1 MKKNRTVLIIAVTSA
16 AVILTAAGITAFLL
30 SNPVPG
36 SAGGKTVTGSS
47 SWHASDKI
55 MSECPFN
62 LSDSAGWTFYPS
74 RNLIGLTAVA
84 TDTDDVDQTFILA
97 FDHHPVQKNADDII
111 TGIDRVRSNCMYG
124 FYDFE
129 DKEIIEKN
137 SIYYMKLKCDKRITV
152 FSFSFYFEHDDM
164 SETISIE
171 LNNKTELFYGYYDYP
186 KDIRKF
192 QTFNEETGK
201 WEKIETLEFKPEEPS
216 VGIPYVS
223 WTELQVDENACE
235 PYVTQGD
242 ITVRVMK
249 YAYSPNVYNI
259 YKEIESPQNTT
270 ITFTTGSNNE
280 TKHADIPGFPDVENE
295 RVRLYARSGDGYTDI
310 TPGDL
315 EVTIYYDNE
324 YVCYTD
330 MSSNELGELEEG
342 GYRFVIGEYAVDFVL
357 SVQQFEAW

>member
-1 MKKNRTVLIIAVTSA
+1 M
-16 AVILTAAGITAFLL
+16 
-30 SNPVPG
+30 
-36 SAGGKTVTGSS
+36 
-47 SWHASDKI
+47 
-55 MSECPFN
+55 
-62 LSDSAGWTFYPS
+62 
-74 RNLIGLTAVA
+74 
-84 TDTDDVDQTFILA
+84 
-97 FDHHPVQKNADDII
+97 QKNADDII

-124 FYDFE
+124 FYDFD

-201 WEKIETLEFKPEEPS
+201 WEKIE
-216 VGIPYVS
+216 
-223 WTELQVDENACE
+223 
-235 PYVTQGD
+235 
-242 ITVRVMK
+242 
-249 YAYSPNVYNI
+249 
-259 YKEIESPQNTT
+259 SPQNTT
-270 ITFTTGSNNE
+270 ITFTVGSNNE
-280 TKHADIPGFPDVENE
+280 TKHADIPGFPDVPNE
-295 RVRLYARSGDGYTDI
+295 KVRLYARSGDGYTDI

-330 MSSNELGELEEG
+330 MSSSELGELEEG
-342 GYRFVIGEYAVDFVL
+342 GYRFVIGEYTVDFIL